1 MITGSTGQLG
11 NALGKV
17 FKSRYDLVSTSRT
30 KPNKNTNYFLDITNS
45 LLVKDMV
52 SAISPDIII
61 NLAALT
67 NVDLCESNPVLAHAI
82 NFQGVKNL
90 VNVFKGPII
99 HLSTDYVFDGKL
111 GQYKEND
118 ITNPIN
124 VYGVT
129 KYKAEKFLLEK
140 SKGSL
145 VIRTNVLYDYQSKAK
160 SSFLNW
166 VVDSLKRGAKI
177 KVVDDQFNNP
187 TWTDSISVVID
198 RAIKAEKILL
208 EKSKESLVIRTNVLY
223 DYQSKAKS
231 SFLNWVVDSLKRG
244 AKIKVVDDQFNN
256 PTWTDSISVVI
267 DRAIKADLNGLIHW
281 GDFDWISRYDFANK
295 IADKFNLQSN
305 LIEPIKT
312 EELNQVAP
320 RPLNGG
326 LDTTLAQD
334 LLRLEPPQI
343 DDCLN
348 QIIENL
354 K

>member
-1 MITGSTGQLG
+1 MKKILITGSTGQLG

-30 KPNKNTNYFLDITNS
+30 KPSKSTNYFLDITNS

-67 NVDLCESNPVLAHAI
+67 NVDLCESNPDLAHAI

-111 GQYKEND
+111 GQYKEDD

-129 KYKAEKFLLEK
+129 KY
-140 SKGSL
+140 
-145 VIRTNVLYDYQSKAK
+145 
-160 SSFLNW
+160 
-166 VVDSLKRGAKI
+166 
-177 KVVDDQFNNP
+177 
-187 TWTDSISVVID
+187 
-198 RAIKAEKILL
+198 KAEKILL

-244 AKIKVVDDQFNN
+244 EKIKVVDDQFNN
-256 PTWTDSISVVI
+256 PTWTDSISVVV

-334 LLRLEPPQI
+334 LLRLEPPLI

>member
-11 NALGKV
+11 NSLGKV
-17 FKSRYDLVSTSRT
+17 FKSRYDLVFSSRT

-45 LLVKDMV
+45 LLVKDIL

-67 NVDLCESNPVLAHAI
+67 NVDLCESNPDLAHAI

-129 KYKAEKFLLEK
+129 KYKAEK
-140 SKGSL
+140 
-145 VIRTNVLYDYQSKAK
+145 
-160 SSFLNW
+160 
-166 VVDSLKRGAKI
+166 
-177 KVVDDQFNNP
+177 
-187 TWTDSISVVID
+187 
-198 RAIKAEKILL
+198 ILL

-244 AKIKVVDDQFNN
+244 EKIKVVDDQFNN

-267 DRAIKADLNGLIHW
+267 DRAIKAGLNGLIHW
-281 GDFDWISRYDFANK
+281 GDFDWISRYDFAIK
-295 IADKFNLQSN
+295 MADKFNLQSN

-312 EELNQVAP
+312 EKLNQVAP

-343 DDCLN
+343 DDCLD

>member
-1 MITGSTGQLG
+1 MKKILITGSAGQLG
-11 NALGKV
+11 TSLGKV

-30 KPNKNTNYFLDITNS
+30 KPNKSTNYFLDITNS
-45 LLVKDMV
+45 LFVKDMV
-52 SAISPDIII
+52 AAISPDIII

-67 NVDLCESNPVLAHAI
+67 NVDLCESNPDLAHAI

-129 KYKAEKFLLEK
+129 KYKAEK
-140 SKGSL
+140 
-145 VIRTNVLYDYQSKAK
+145 
-160 SSFLNW
+160 
-166 VVDSLKRGAKI
+166 
-177 KVVDDQFNNP
+177 
-187 TWTDSISVVID
+187 
-198 RAIKAEKILL
+198 ILL

-244 AKIKVVDDQFNN
+244 EKIKVVNDQFNN

-343 DDCLN
+343 DDCLD

>member
-1 MITGSTGQLG
+1 MKKILITGSTGQLG
-11 NALGKV
+11 NSLGKV
-17 FKSRYDLVSTSRT
+17 FKSRYDLVFTSRT

-61 NLAALT
+61 NLAAQT
-67 NVDLCESNPVLAHAI
+67 NVDLCESNPDLAYAI

-124 VYGVT
+124 VYGLT
-129 KYKAEKFLLEK
+129 KYKAEK
-140 SKGSL
+140 
-145 VIRTNVLYDYQSKAK
+145 V
-160 SSFLNW
+160 
-166 VVDSLKRGAKI
+166 
-177 KVVDDQFNNP
+177 
-187 TWTDSISVVID
+187 
-198 RAIKAEKILL
+198 LL

-231 SFLNWVVDSLKRG
+231 SFLNWVVNALKRG
-244 AKIKVVDDQFNN
+244 EKIKVVDDQFNN
-256 PTWTDSISVVI
+256 PTWTNSISVVI
-267 DRAIKADLNGLIHW
+267 DRAIRADLNGLIHW

-343 DDCLN
+343 DDCLD

>member
-1 MITGSTGQLG
+1 MKKILITGSTGQLG
-11 NALGKV
+11 NSLGKV
-17 FKSRYDLVSTSRT
+17 FKSRYDLVSTSRA

-67 NVDLCESNPVLAHAI
+67 NVDLCESNPDLAHAI

-124 VYGVT
+124 VYGIS
-129 KYKAEKFLLEK
+129 KY
-140 SKGSL
+140 
-145 VIRTNVLYDYQSKAK
+145 
-160 SSFLNW
+160 
-166 VVDSLKRGAKI
+166 
-177 KVVDDQFNNP
+177 
-187 TWTDSISVVID
+187 
-198 RAIKAEKILL
+198 KAEKILL

-244 AKIKVVDDQFNN
+244 EKIKVVDDQFNN

-343 DDCLN
+343 DDCLD
-348 QIIENL
+348 QIIENV

>member
-1 MITGSTGQLG
+1 MKKILITGSTGQLG
-11 NALGKV
+11 NSLGKV

-67 NVDLCESNPVLAHAI
+67 NVDLCESNPDLAHAI

-111 GQYKEND
+111 GRYKEND

-129 KYKAEKFLLEK
+129 KYKAEKILLEK
-140 SKGSL
+140 SKVSL

-166 VVDSLKRGAKI
+166 VVDSLKRGEKI

-187 TWTDSISVVID
+187 TWTDSISVV
-198 RAIKAEKILL
+198 
-208 EKSKESLVIRTNVLY
+208 V
-223 DYQSKAKS
+223 
-231 SFLNWVVDSLKRG
+231 
-244 AKIKVVDDQFNN
+244 
-256 PTWTDSISVVI
+256 

-343 DDCLN
+343 DDCLD

>member
-1 MITGSTGQLG
+1 MKKILITGSTGQLG
-11 NALGKV
+11 NSLGNV
-17 FKSRYDLVSTSRT
+17 FKSRYDLVFTSRT

-67 NVDLCESNPVLAHAI
+67 NVDLCESNPDLAHAI

-111 GQYKEND
+111 GLYKEND

-129 KYKAEKFLLEK
+129 KY
-140 SKGSL
+140 
-145 VIRTNVLYDYQSKAK
+145 
-160 SSFLNW
+160 
-166 VVDSLKRGAKI
+166 
-177 KVVDDQFNNP
+177 
-187 TWTDSISVVID
+187 
-198 RAIKAEKILL
+198 KAEKILL

-244 AKIKVVDDQFNN
+244 EKIKVVDDQFNN

>member
-1 MITGSTGQLG
+1 MKKILITGSTGQLG
-11 NALGKV
+11 NSLGKV

-67 NVDLCESNPVLAHAI
+67 NVDLCESNPDLAHAI

-166 VVDSLKRGAKI
+166 VVDSLKRG
-177 KVVDDQFNNP
+177 
-187 TWTDSISVVID
+187 
-198 RAIKAEKILL
+198 E
-208 EKSKESLVIRTNVLY
+208 
-223 DYQSKAKS
+223 
-231 SFLNWVVDSLKRG
+231 
-244 AKIKVVDDQFNN
+244 KIKVVDDQFNN

-343 DDCLN
+343 DDCLD

>member
-11 NALGKV
+11 NSLGKV
-17 FKSRYDLVSTSRT
+17 FKSRYDLVFTSRT

-67 NVDLCESNPVLAHAI
+67 NVDLCESNPDLAHAI

-124 VYGVT
+124 VYGLT
-129 KYKAEKFLLEK
+129 KYKAEK
-140 SKGSL
+140 
-145 VIRTNVLYDYQSKAK
+145 V
-160 SSFLNW
+160 
-166 VVDSLKRGAKI
+166 
-177 KVVDDQFNNP
+177 
-187 TWTDSISVVID
+187 
-198 RAIKAEKILL
+198 LL

-244 AKIKVVDDQFNN
+244 EKIKVVDDQFNN

-343 DDCLN
+343 DDCLD

>member
-1 MITGSTGQLG
+1 MITGSSGQLG
-11 NALGKV
+11 NSLGKV
-17 FKSRYDLVSTSRT
+17 FKSRYDLVFTSRT
-30 KPNKNTNYFLDITNS
+30 KPNENINYFLDITNS

-67 NVDLCESNPVLAHAI
+67 NVDLCESNPNLAHAI

-118 ITNPIN
+118 IINPIN

-129 KYKAEKFLLEK
+129 KY
-140 SKGSL
+140 
-145 VIRTNVLYDYQSKAK
+145 
-160 SSFLNW
+160 
-166 VVDSLKRGAKI
+166 
-177 KVVDDQFNNP
+177 
-187 TWTDSISVVID
+187 
-198 RAIKAEKILL
+198 KAEKILL

-244 AKIKVVDDQFNN
+244 EKIKVVDDQFNN

>member
-1 MITGSTGQLG
+1 LITGSTGQLG
-11 NALGKV
+11 NSLGKV
-17 FKSRYDLVSTSRT
+17 FKSRYDLVFTSRT
-30 KPNKNTNYFLDITNS
+30 KPNKNTNYFLDITNL

-67 NVDLCESNPVLAHAI
+67 NVDLCESNPDLAHAI

-129 KYKAEKFLLEK
+129 KYKAEK
-140 SKGSL
+140 
-145 VIRTNVLYDYQSKAK
+145 
-160 SSFLNW
+160 
-166 VVDSLKRGAKI
+166 
-177 KVVDDQFNNP
+177 
-187 TWTDSISVVID
+187 
-198 RAIKAEKILL
+198 ILL

-244 AKIKVVDDQFNN
+244 EKIKVVDDQFNN

-348 QIIENL
+348 QIIEDL

>member
-11 NALGKV
+11 NSLGKV

-67 NVDLCESNPVLAHAI
+67 NVDLCESNPDLAHAI

-99 HLSTDYVFDGKL
+99 HLSSDYVFDGKL

-129 KYKAEKFLLEK
+129 KYKAEKILLEK
-140 SKGSL
+140 SKVSL

-166 VVDSLKRGAKI
+166 VVDSLKRG
-177 KVVDDQFNNP
+177 
-187 TWTDSISVVID
+187 
-198 RAIKAEKILL
+198 E
-208 EKSKESLVIRTNVLY
+208 
-223 DYQSKAKS
+223 
-231 SFLNWVVDSLKRG
+231 
-244 AKIKVVDDQFNN
+244 KIKVVDDQFNN

-312 EELNQVAP
+312 EKLNQVAP

>member
-1 MITGSTGQLG
+1 MKKILITGSTGQLG
-11 NALGKV
+11 NSLGKV

-30 KPNKNTNYFLDITNS
+30 KSNKNTNYFLDITNS

-67 NVDLCESNPVLAHAI
+67 NVDLCESNPDLAHAI

-129 KYKAEKFLLEK
+129 KYKAEK
-140 SKGSL
+140 
-145 VIRTNVLYDYQSKAK
+145 
-160 SSFLNW
+160 
-166 VVDSLKRGAKI
+166 
-177 KVVDDQFNNP
+177 
-187 TWTDSISVVID
+187 
-198 RAIKAEKILL
+198 ILL

-244 AKIKVVDDQFNN
+244 EKIKVVDDQFNN

>member
-11 NALGKV
+11 NSLGKV
-17 FKSRYDLVSTSRT
+17 FKSRYDLIPTSRT

-67 NVDLCESNPVLAHAI
+67 NVDLCESNPDLAHAI

-124 VYGVT
+124 VYGLT
-129 KYKAEKFLLEK
+129 KY
-140 SKGSL
+140 
-145 VIRTNVLYDYQSKAK
+145 
-160 SSFLNW
+160 
-166 VVDSLKRGAKI
+166 
-177 KVVDDQFNNP
+177 
-187 TWTDSISVVID
+187 
-198 RAIKAEKILL
+198 KAEKILL

-244 AKIKVVDDQFNN
+244 EKIKVVDDQFNN

-295 IADKFNLQSN
+295 IADKFNLRSN

-343 DDCLN
+343 VDCLN

>member
-1 MITGSTGQLG
+1 MITGSAGQLG

-30 KPNKNTNYFLDITNS
+30 KLNKNTNYFLDITNS
-45 LLVKDMV
+45 FLVKDMV

-67 NVDLCESNPVLAHAI
+67 NVDLCESNPDLAHAI

-124 VYGVT
+124 VYGLT
-129 KYKAEKFLLEK
+129 KY
-140 SKGSL
+140 
-145 VIRTNVLYDYQSKAK
+145 
-160 SSFLNW
+160 
-166 VVDSLKRGAKI
+166 
-177 KVVDDQFNNP
+177 
-187 TWTDSISVVID
+187 
-198 RAIKAEKILL
+198 KAEKILL

-223 DYQSKAKS
+223 DYQSNAKS

-244 AKIKVVDDQFNN
+244 EKIKVVDDQFNN

-295 IADKFNLQSN
+295 IADKFSLQSN

>member
-1 MITGSTGQLG
+1 MKKILITGSTGQLG
-11 NALGKV
+11 NSLGKV

-30 KPNKNTNYFLDITNS
+30 KPNINTNYFLDITNS

-67 NVDLCESNPVLAHAI
+67 NVDLCESNPDLAHAI

-129 KYKAEKFLLEK
+129 KYKAEK
-140 SKGSL
+140 
-145 VIRTNVLYDYQSKAK
+145 
-160 SSFLNW
+160 
-166 VVDSLKRGAKI
+166 
-177 KVVDDQFNNP
+177 
-187 TWTDSISVVID
+187 
-198 RAIKAEKILL
+198 ILL

-244 AKIKVVDDQFNN
+244 EKIKVVDDQFNN

>member
-1 MITGSTGQLG
+1 MKKILITGSTGQLG
-11 NALGKV
+11 NSLGKV

-67 NVDLCESNPVLAHAI
+67 NVDLCESNPDLAHAI

-145 VIRTNVLYDYQSKAK
+145 VIRTNVLYDYQSKVK

-166 VVDSLKRGAKI
+166 VVDSLKRGEKI

-187 TWTDSISVVID
+187 TWTDSISVV
-198 RAIKAEKILL
+198 
-208 EKSKESLVIRTNVLY
+208 V
-223 DYQSKAKS
+223 
-231 SFLNWVVDSLKRG
+231 
-244 AKIKVVDDQFNN
+244 
-256 PTWTDSISVVI
+256 

>member
-1 MITGSTGQLG
+1 MKKILITGSTGQLG
-11 NALGKV
+11 NSLGKV

-30 KPNKNTNYFLDITNS
+30 KPNLNTNYFLDITNS

-67 NVDLCESNPVLAHAI
+67 NVDLCESNPDLAHAI

-99 HLSTDYVFDGKL
+99 HLSSDYVFDGKL

-129 KYKAEKFLLEK
+129 KY
-140 SKGSL
+140 
-145 VIRTNVLYDYQSKAK
+145 
-160 SSFLNW
+160 
-166 VVDSLKRGAKI
+166 
-177 KVVDDQFNNP
+177 
-187 TWTDSISVVID
+187 
-198 RAIKAEKILL
+198 KAEKILL

-231 SFLNWVVDSLKRG
+231 SFLNWVVDALKRG
-244 AKIKVVDDQFNN
+244 EKIKVVDDQFNN

-281 GDFDWISRYDFANK
+281 GDLDWISRYDFANK

-334 LLRLEPPQI
+334 LLHLEPPQI

>member
-1 MITGSTGQLG
+1 MKKILITGSTGQLG
-11 NALGKV
+11 NSLGKV

-30 KPNKNTNYFLDITNS
+30 KPNKNTNHFLDITNS

-67 NVDLCESNPVLAHAI
+67 NVDLCESNPDLAHAI

-129 KYKAEKFLLEK
+129 KYKAEK
-140 SKGSL
+140 
-145 VIRTNVLYDYQSKAK
+145 
-160 SSFLNW
+160 
-166 VVDSLKRGAKI
+166 
-177 KVVDDQFNNP
+177 
-187 TWTDSISVVID
+187 
-198 RAIKAEKILL
+198 ILL

-244 AKIKVVDDQFNN
+244 EKIKVVDDQFNN

-295 IADKFNLQSN
+295 IADKFSLQSN

>member
-11 NALGKV
+11 NSLGKV

-67 NVDLCESNPVLAHAI
+67 NVDLCESNPDLAYAI
-82 NFQGVKNL
+82 NFQSVKNL
-90 VNVFKGPII
+90 VNVFQGPII

-129 KYKAEKFLLEK
+129 KYKAEKILLEK
-140 SKGSL
+140 SKVSL

-166 VVDSLKRGAKI
+166 VVDSLKRG
-177 KVVDDQFNNP
+177 
-187 TWTDSISVVID
+187 
-198 RAIKAEKILL
+198 E
-208 EKSKESLVIRTNVLY
+208 
-223 DYQSKAKS
+223 
-231 SFLNWVVDSLKRG
+231 
-244 AKIKVVDDQFNN
+244 KIKVVDDQFNN

-295 IADKFNLQSN
+295 ISDKFNLQSN

>member
-1 MITGSTGQLG
+1 MKKILITGSTGQLG

-30 KPNKNTNYFLDITNS
+30 RPNKNTNYFLDITNS

-67 NVDLCESNPVLAHAI
+67 NVDLCESNPDLAHAI

-129 KYKAEKFLLEK
+129 KYKAEKILLEK
-140 SKGSL
+140 SKVSL

-166 VVDSLKRGAKI
+166 VVDSLKRG
-177 KVVDDQFNNP
+177 
-187 TWTDSISVVID
+187 
-198 RAIKAEKILL
+198 E
-208 EKSKESLVIRTNVLY
+208 
-223 DYQSKAKS
+223 
-231 SFLNWVVDSLKRG
+231 
-244 AKIKVVDDQFNN
+244 KIKVVDDQFNN

-281 GDFDWISRYDFANK
+281 GDFDWISRYDFAIK

-312 EELNQVAP
+312 EKLNQVAP

>member
-1 MITGSTGQLG
+1 MKKILITGARGQLG
-11 NALGKV
+11 NSLGKL
-17 FKSRYDLVSTSRT
+17 FKSRYDLVSTFRT

-67 NVDLCESNPVLAHAI
+67 NVDLCESNPDLAHAI

-90 VNVFKGPII
+90 VNVYKGPII

-124 VYGVT
+124 VYGVS
-129 KYKAEKFLLEK
+129 KY
-140 SKGSL
+140 
-145 VIRTNVLYDYQSKAK
+145 
-160 SSFLNW
+160 
-166 VVDSLKRGAKI
+166 
-177 KVVDDQFNNP
+177 
-187 TWTDSISVVID
+187 
-198 RAIKAEKILL
+198 KAEKILL

-244 AKIKVVDDQFNN
+244 EKIKVVDDQFNN

-267 DRAIKADLNGLIHW
+267 DRAIKADLKGLIHW
-281 GDFDWISRYDFANK
+281 GDLDWISRYDFANK

-343 DDCLN
+343 DDCLD

>member
-11 NALGKV
+11 NSLVKV

-67 NVDLCESNPVLAHAI
+67 NVDLCESNPDLAHAI

-111 GQYKEND
+111 GKYKESD

-129 KYKAEKFLLEK
+129 KFKAEKILLEK
-140 SKGSL
+140 SKVNL

-166 VVDSLKRGAKI
+166 VVDSLKRGESI
-177 KVVDDQFNNP
+177 KVVDDQINNP
-187 TWTDSISVVID
+187 TWTHSIAIVID
-198 RAIKAEKILL
+198 RAIKE
-208 EKSKESLVIRTNVLY
+208 
-223 DYQSKAKS
+223 
-231 SFLNWVVDSLKRG
+231 G
-244 AKIKVVDDQFNN
+244 
-256 PTWTDSISVVI
+256 
-267 DRAIKADLNGLIHW
+267 LNGLIHW
-281 GDFDWISRYDFANK
+281 GDFDWISRYDFAKK
-295 IADKFNLQSN
+295 IAGKFNLQSN
-305 LIEPIKT
+305 LIEPVSYT
-312 EELNQVAP
+312 HL
-320 RPLNGG
+320 
-326 LDTTLAQD
+326 TLPTKA
-334 LLRLEPPQI
+334 
-343 DDCLN
+343 
-348 QIIENL
+348 
-354 K
+354 

>member
-1 MITGSTGQLG
+1 MKKILITGSTGQLG
-11 NALGKV
+11 NSLGKV

-67 NVDLCESNPVLAHAI
+67 NVDLCESNPDLAHAI

-124 VYGVT
+124 VYGFT
-129 KYKAEKFLLEK
+129 KLKGEKILLEK
-140 SKGSL
+140 SKDSL

-166 VVDSLKRGAKI
+166 VVDSLKRG
-177 KVVDDQFNNP
+177 
-187 TWTDSISVVID
+187 
-198 RAIKAEKILL
+198 E
-208 EKSKESLVIRTNVLY
+208 
-223 DYQSKAKS
+223 
-231 SFLNWVVDSLKRG
+231 
-244 AKIKVVDDQFNN
+244 KIKVVDDQFNN